1 MTDARLV
8 KADDYAYD
16 AETVTNRIAANMTED
31 RVFGIMSHATLND
44 FYPEYEVK
52 QVQKELAEEKKRIV
66 VYGTGAA
73 IIQPQPDILCY
84 ADLTRILLRMAH
96 R

>member
-1 MTDARLV
+1 MLELEKQPLSKLTDARLV

-44 FYPEYEVK
+44 FYPEYEVRK
-52 QVQKELAEEKKRIV
+52 LQKELAEEKKRTVFMVQVQRLYSRSQIFYV
-66 VYGTGAA
+66 MP
-73 IIQPQPDILCY
+73 I
-84 ADLTRILLRMAH
+84 
-96 R
+96 